1 MTISNSVN
9 FVIWRS
15 RITQDLL
22 EVGLYLDEL
31 VIFLAGELRARV
43 LILAGDDDGDLRH
56 LLTAH
61 LSPAED
67 RRLLEAKWT
76 LDWVVSDSMTSRL

>member
-43 LILAGDDDGDLRH
+43 LILAGDDDGHLRH

-67 RRLLEAKWT
+67 RRLLEVKWT